1 MPIDF
6 DQRLR
11 NLRDRRLG
19 LTAPLAKSLAA
30 NERFAMD
37 SRALKE
43 EAYQRRAAGRATR
56 YTLGVMQAVDA
67 EYTQNS
73 YDEGDRVQRQLQTAL
88 EDIISVEF
96 RYQRSVPLDIHIKG
110 VSDIDMLVLRT
121 DFRTYDVHGPNA
133 QAGQY
138 RHPMVDT
145 PVSRLRDLRS
155 RCETILTDAYPA
167 ADVDKSG
174 AKAISLSGG
183 SLQRK
188 VDVVPS
194 HWYDTVRYQ
203 FIGLEE
209 ERAVSILVK
218 DEGRTMDNLPFLHM
232 KHINDKNV
240 RTWGG
245 TKKVIRLLKN
255 LKNDSDYASL
265 ITLSSYDIASLV
277 WHFPDTSLQ
286 VVDVRDLSLLAAT
299 KLHLNWCAANK
310 AEVMKLQTPDG
321 TRKVIDSSEKF
332 TGLLLLSLEVDQLA
346 EAVES
351 DLTKAGIITGPT
363 LEKRLREA
371 LVAA

>member
-1 MPIDF
+1 
-6 DQRLR
+6 
-11 NLRDRRLG
+11 
-19 LTAPLAKSLAA
+19 
-30 NERFAMD
+30 
-37 SRALKE
+37 
-43 EAYQRRAAGRATR
+43 
-56 YTLGVMQAVDA
+56 
-67 EYTQNS
+67 
-73 YDEGDRVQRQLQTAL
+73 
-88 EDIISVEF
+88 
-96 RYQRSVPLDIHIKG
+96 
-110 VSDIDMLVLRT
+110 
-121 DFRTYDVHGPNA
+121 
-133 QAGQY
+133 
-138 RHPMVDT
+138 
-145 PVSRLRDLRS
+145 
-155 RCETILTDAYPA
+155 
-167 ADVDKSG
+167 VDKSG

-286 VVDVRDLSLLAAT
+286 V
-299 KLHLNWCAANK
+299 
-310 AEVMKLQTPDG
+310 MKLQTPDG